1 MSVSVQREYKLKFYL
16 NAQHYVV
23 FNGKK
28 GATHPHTWEFS
39 LNIMVP
45 CNTTT
50 QFSEYERGINSFL
63 AQYQDKVLND
73 TPTFEEN
80 QPTLENIV
88 EIFTAQFDR
97 IITNK
102 GAALHSVEG
111 SEGPTRSYMVI
122 VEDDIAQKNM
132 VELLERDVVDA
143 VLDEA
148 LV

>member
-1 MSVSVQREYKLKFYL
+1 MTVSVQREYKLKFYL

-23 FNGKK
+23 FGGKK

-39 LNIMVP
+39 LKIMVP

-50 QFSEYERGINSFL
+50 PFSEYESGINGFL
-63 AQYQDKVLND
+63 ADYQDKVLND
-73 TPTFEEN
+73 TPAFEEH

-88 EIFTAQFDR
+88 EVFTAQFDR
-97 IITNK
+97 IIVGK

-111 SEGPTRSYMVI
+111 SEGPTRSYMVV
-122 VEDDIAQKNM
+122 VEDDAAQKSM
-132 VELLERDVVDA
+132 VEFLERDVVDA